1 MVVSVNQPYFAPFPG
16 FFYKAWLSDILV
28 ILDEVQFPR
37 GTTWISRNRF
47 KNDQGTLWL
56 TIPVWKKGLGL
67 QKISEVRICA
77 EGRWPCKHLESLKA
91 AYGKSPF
98 FADHLLFLDEL
109 FSRREDKL
117 LEMNLKIINYLLKC
131 LGLEVKLALLS
142 ALEVRGRGEGLL
154 VEICRALGASTF
166 LAPIQARKYLHPEV
180 FQATGIGLRFFRY
193 NAPVYPQ
200 LWGDF
205 AANLSTFDVLF
216 NCGPKAWE
224 VIRRS
229 QPLSSPP
236 GLG

>member
-1 MVVSVNQPYFAPFPG
+1 MLVAVNQPYFAPFPG
-16 FFYKAWLSDILV
+16 FFYKAWLADVLV

-77 EGRWPCKHLESLKA
+77 EGRWPRKHLESLKA

-98 FADHLLFLDEL
+98 FADHLLFLEEL
-109 FSRREDKL
+109 FSLREDKL
-117 LEMNLKIINYLLKC
+117 LDLNLNIIAYLLQC
-131 LGLEVKLALLS
+131 LGLEVKLVRLS
-142 ALEVRGRGEGLL
+142 SLGVKGRGEELL
-154 VEICRALGASTF
+154 VEICRELGASAF
-166 LAPIQARKYLHPEV
+166 LAPSQARKYLHPEV
-180 FQATGIGLRFFRY
+180 FQDQGMGLCFFRY
-193 NAPVYPQ
+193 TAPVYPQ

-205 AANLSTFDVLF
+205 VANLSTFDVVF
-216 NCGPKAWE
+216 TCGPKAWE

-229 QPLSSPP
+229 QPPFPLVS
-236 GLG
+236 